1 MAESLAKLMSCV
13 AYARRSCYKAGFGR
27 IASKLTPVLLELKAE
42 MDLLS
47 AEPAQ
52 RMEVGSQ
59 TDPCVNPAAKSVNEG
74 ECQGGTG
81 IACQTDGE
89 VISRRQ
95 CEAIVQTLETKFS
108 TAMEQTTRQL
118 EEQVDIIQNL
128 REQLQR
134 QAQGSVAMATCSATD
149 TGTDRQD
156 TTMRHGDELS
166 KPSSDGSFDLQALK
180 DDHRARRLA
189 LKQQRREDRQQR
201 LQESKASRAFEDADT
216 W

>member
-1 MAESLAKLMSCV
+1 
-13 AYARRSCYKAGFGR
+13 
-27 IASKLTPVLLELKAE
+27 
-42 MDLLS
+42 
-47 AEPAQ
+47 
-52 RMEVGSQ
+52 MEVGSQ
-59 TDPCVNPAAKSVNEG
+59 TDPCVNPAAKSGNEE

-108 TAMEQTTRQL
+108 TAMERTTRQL
-118 EEQVDIIQNL
+118 EEQVGIIQNL

-134 QAQGSVAMATCSATD
+134 QAQGSVAMATCSAMD

-156 TTMRHGDELS
+156 TTVRHGDELS

-180 DDHRARRLA
+180 HDHRARRLA
-189 LKQQRREDRQQR
+189 LKPPRREDRQQR

-216 W
+216 